1 MQTFQK
7 GTRFGEWTVTESV
20 TVRSAEHVLVQCSC
34 GARGSVIANSLGR
47 GKSLKCASCSRAE
60 NGARRSEE
68 RRKALEYEILL
79 PVRFPSEYRVWS
91 GMVGRCHGKSPHKDY
106 GGRGIAVCEAWRSS
120 FLRFLQDMGSR
131 PGLEYS
137 IDRVNVDGNY
147 EPGNCRWATKS
158 EQARNRRD
166 SLFVEVNGERL
177 HIMEAVETTGRSYSQ
192 LRTTACKETLN
203 GSPRKNAPQKPGFKS
218 IMTWLRER
226 EADCISNRD
235 RAISRTG
242 GWYTY
247 QDDLMWLDIA
257 RERAGDRL
265 CEIFGLTQ
273 RCTRKVSGDVGDV

>member
-20 TVRSAEHVLVQCSC
+20 TVRSAEHVPVQCSC

-60 NGARRSEE
+60 NGVRRSEE
-68 RRKALEYEILL
+68 RRKALEYEIIL
-79 PVRFPSEYRVWS
+79 PVRFPAEYRVWS
-91 GMVGRCHGKSPHKDY
+91 GMVKRCHGKSPHKDY

-192 LRTTACKETLN
+192 LRTTACEETRN
-203 GSPRKNAPQKPGFKS
+203 GSPRRSVPRKPQKPGFKS
-218 IMTWLRER
+218 IMSWLRER
-226 EADCISNRD
+226 ESYFKSKGD
-235 RAISRTG
+235 RAISRYG
-242 GWYTY
+242 SWATY
-247 QDDLMWLDIA
+247 QDDLMSLDYV

-265 CEIFGLTQ
+265 CEIFGLVP
-273 RCTRKVSGDVGDV
+273 RVH

>member
-47 GKSLKCASCSRAE
+47 GKSLRCASCSSAATAARTAE
-60 NGARRSEE
+60 A
-68 RRKALEYEILL
+68 RRKAIEYEILL

-106 GGRGIAVCEAWRSS
+106 GGRGITVCEAWRSS

-273 RCTRKVSGDVGDV
+273 RCTRKVSGDASDV

>member
-20 TVRSAEHVLVQCSC
+20 TVRSAGRVPVQCSC
-34 GARGSVIANSLGR
+34 GAWGSVIANSLGR

-79 PVRFPSEYRVWS
+79 PVRFPTEYRVWS

-106 GGRGIAVCEAWRSS
+106 GLRGIAVCEAWRSS
-120 FLRFLQDMGSR
+120 FLRFLQDMGTR

-147 EPGNCRWATKS
+147 EPSNCRWATWS

-192 LRTTACKETLN
+192 LRTTACKETRN
-203 GSPRKNAPQKPGFKS
+203 GSPRRSVPQKPGFKS
-218 IMTWLRER
+218 VMTWLRER
-226 EADCISNRD
+226 ESYFKSKGD

-242 GWYTY
+242 SWYTY
-247 QDDLMWLDIA
+247 REDLMSLDYV
-257 RERAGDRL
+257 RERAGDLL
-265 CEIFGLTQ
+265 CEILGLVP
-273 RCTRKVSGDVGDV
+273 RVH